1 MDDKHLLYEQ
11 AKNSDN
17 ASLYLRKNTTLEQSK
32 IIEISYDIQSGNYSE
47 LENSKYFCDVYDY
60 FSKKICNF
68 IDKVSNTNYNILE
81 IGCGE
86 GNLFYRICKNQHNKY
101 NKSFGLDISIS
112 RLMHSKM
119 ICEKHRISNY
129 SLIACDMKKLPLKDN
144 SIDFIITCHAI
155 EPNGG
160 CEEEILKELYRV
172 SNKYLLL
179 IEPQD
184 MFSEEQQKRM
194 KKNNYIGNLIDIC
207 KKLNYDIIHIEDNQ
221 LFFNNL
227 NRSKFIIIKKNEITS
242 NNCEFVSPG
251 THNKLYS
258 HMNHNY
264 DENTNIIYPKIND
277 IDIFTS
283 EILCNNFL
291 SFN

>member
-1 MDDKHLLYEQ
+1 
-11 AKNSDN
+11 
-17 ASLYLRKNTTLEQSK
+17 
-32 IIEISYDIQSGNYSE
+32 
-47 LENSKYFCDVYDY
+47 
-60 FSKKICNF
+60 
-68 IDKVSNTNYNILE
+68 
-81 IGCGE
+81 
-86 GNLFYRICKNQHNKY
+86 
-101 NKSFGLDISIS
+101 
-112 RLMHSKM
+112 
-119 ICEKHRISNY
+119 
-129 SLIACDMKKLPLKDN
+129 MKKLPLKDN

-194 KKNNYIGNLIDIC
+194 KKNNYIGNLIEIC

-264 DENTNIIYPKIND
+264 DENTNIIYPKINY